1 MTLRAALA
9 IVGCEQDELF
19 CSCSGRPRAALSE
32 SRREEDYCESLNNHE
47 WQCSRPAAPYAR
59 GGDSSLAQ
67 VWIVSSRVGVR
78 GLCEESEGDL
88 SFV

>member
-19 CSCSGRPRAALSE
+19 CLGSGRPRAALSE
-32 SRREEDYCESLNNHE
+32 SRREDDGLRPSQQLRLAT
-47 WQCSRPAAPYAR
+47 SRPAAPYAR

-78 GLCEESEGDL
+78 GLCEESESDL

>member
-19 CSCSGRPRAALSE
+19 CLCSGRPRAALSE
-32 SRREEDYCESLNNHE
+32 SRREDDYCESLNNRE
-47 WQCSRPAAPYAR
+47 WQPSRPAVPYAS
-59 GGDSSLAQ
+59 GGDSSLGR
-67 VWIVSSRVGVR
+67 VWSVSSGVGFR
-78 GLCEESEGDL
+78 GLCEESESGP